1 MNPEDTAHPLS
12 GVLDVWERVVDD
24 MEATAAEYREAG
36 WEALVVR
43 PGDVTPLDG
52 DPFGLDVLAPTE
64 EVETLEELVA
74 DVTFDT
80 SHVLRAEEGGV
91 RFCIVAVEAG
101 EDEVAVV
108 VPVFYDVD
116 EAAPLAERAR
126 EEGVT
131 YTHVRPPSDDAR
143 VTFTHDDPS
152 LFF

>member
-1 MNPEDTAHPLS
+1 MGSQGPPS
-12 GVLDVWERVVDD
+12 DVADRWQELLADAD
-24 MEATAAEYREAG
+24 ATAAEYREAG

-52 DPFGLDVLAPTE
+52 DPFGLDVLAPTD

-80 SHVLRAEEGGV
+80 SHVLRAEEGNV

-108 VPVFYDVD
+108 VPVFYDID
-116 EAAPLAERAR
+116 EAASLAERAR

-143 VTFTHDDPS
+143 VTFTHDDPE

>member
-1 MNPEDTAHPLS
+1 MDSQGPPS
-12 GVLDVWERVVDD
+12 DVADRWQELLVDAD
-24 MEATAAEYREAG
+24 ATAAEYREAG

-52 DPFGLDVLAPTE
+52 DPFGLDVLAPAE

-116 EAAPLAERAR
+116 EAASLAERAR

>member
-1 MNPEDTAHPLS
+1 MDSQGPPS
-12 GVLDVWERVVDD
+12 DVADRWQELLVDAD
-24 MEATAAEYREAG
+24 ATAAEYREAG

-52 DPFGLDVLAPTE
+52 DPFGLDVLAPTD

-101 EDEVAVV
+101 ADEVAVV

-116 EAAPLAERAR
+116 EAASLAERAR

>member
-1 MNPEDTAHPLS
+1 MDSQGPPS
-12 GVLDVWERVVDD
+12 DVADRWQELLVDAD
-24 MEATAAEYREAG
+24 ATAAEYRETG

-116 EAAPLAERAR
+116 EAASLAERAR